1 MKKLFLVFAK
11 LLGMYQLYSALLGTL
26 QLIAMVAMSL
36 QGIPNLAVFLLGLAG
51 VLLFLAVS
59 LAVAWVLIVRTEWLA
74 AWAGI
79 RDDAPVPPGLAQV
92 PALHVGICLIGV
104 FVSIQAV
111 PHLARLLL
119 TFRNV
124 WAQASLDLL
133 WPQLLPSVLQ
143 LAVGLFLALKPGSV
157 ARLLAPRTAST

>member
-26 QLIAMVAMSL
+26 QLIAMVAMSMH
-36 QGIPNLAVFLLGLAG
+36 GVPNFAVFLLGLAG
-51 VLLFLAVS
+51 MLLYLVVS
-59 LAVAWVLIVRTEWLA
+59 LAIAWVLIVQTEWLA
-74 AWAGI
+74 TKVGI
-79 RDDAPVPPGLAQV
+79 RDDEPVPELAKV

-111 PHLARLLL
+111 PHISRVLM

-124 WAQASLDLL
+124 WAHASPDLL
-133 WPQLLPSVLQ
+133 WSQLLPSVLQ
-143 LAVGLFLALKPGSV
+143 LALGLFLALKPGSV

>member
-1 MKKLFLVFAK
+1 MKIMFLVLAK
-11 LLGMYQLYSALLGTL
+11 LLGLYQLYTALLGTL

-74 AWAGI
+74 ALVGI
-79 RDDAPVPPGLAQV
+79 RDDAPVPGLAQV

-143 LAVGLFLALKPGSV
+143 LAAGLFLALKPGSV